1 LAKRTAVLTVVV
13 SVGLVVLFAGA
24 WAWGAEELL
33 LATTTSVYDT
43 GLIDRLN
50 AAFGDKFEVRVKVI
64 AVGTGAALRLAREG
78 NVDLVLVHAREAAD
92 EFLWGGWGINRRE
105 VMYNDFILVGPPD
118 DPAGVAGLTSV
129 VEAFRCIAETGARF
143 LSRGDDS
150 GTNKRELSLWEAAG
164 VPPSG
169 PWYMESGKGQ
179 GDNLVQASL
188 MGAYTLTDRGAFLS
202 MRDRLQLRVVVE
214 GPLKGGDPL
223 LMNPYGVIAVNPAV
237 YPDRNYVM
245 AMAYIGFL
253 TSPEGQRLID
263 EFRVDGERLFVPM
276 ALSREPRFEQY
287 VPQDWRR

>member
-1 LAKRTAVLTVVV
+1 LAKGTVILTVVV

-78 NVDLVLVHAREAAD
+78 NVDLVLVHAREAED

-118 DPAGVAGLTSV
+118 DPAGVAGLESV
-129 VEAFRCIAETGARF
+129 VEAFRRIAETGTRF

-188 MGAYTLTDRGAFLS
+188 MEAYTLTDRGTFLS

>member
-1 LAKRTAVLTVVV
+1 MAKGTAVLTVVV

-24 WAWGAEELL
+24 WAWGTEELL

-43 GLIDRLN
+43 GLIDKLN

-78 NVDLVLVHAREAAD
+78 NVDLVLVHAREAED
-92 EFLWGGWGINRRE
+92 EFLWGGWGINRRD
-105 VMYNDFILVGPPD
+105 VMYNDFVLVGPPD
-118 DPAGVAGLTSV
+118 DPAGVAGLKSV
-129 VEAFRCIAETGARF
+129 VEAFRRIAETGAHF

-150 GTNKRELSLWEAAG
+150 GTNKRELFLWEAAG

-188 MGAYTLTDRGAFLS
+188 MEAYTLTDRGTFLS
-202 MRDRLQLRVVVE
+202 MRDRLQLRVLVE

>member
-1 LAKRTAVLTVVV
+1 LAKGTVILTVVV

-78 NVDLVLVHAREAAD
+78 NVDLVLVHAREAED

-129 VEAFRCIAETGARF
+129 VEAFRRIAETGARF

-188 MGAYTLTDRGAFLS
+188 MEAYTLTDRGTFLS

>member
-1 LAKRTAVLTVVV
+1 MAKRTAVLTVVV

-24 WAWGAEELL
+24 WAWGAEDLL

-78 NVDLVLVHAREAAD
+78 NVDLVLVHAREAED

>member
-1 LAKRTAVLTVVV
+1 MRPMKRVVV
-13 SVGLVVLFAGA
+13 LAVCLWSLLSLGQV
-24 WAWGAEELL
+24 AWGVGELVIS
-33 LATTTSVYDT
+33 TTTSVYDT
-43 GLIDRLN
+43 GLLDLLN
-50 AAFGDKFEVRVKVI
+50 AVFGERFGVPVKVI

-78 NVDLVLVHAREAAD
+78 NVDLVLVHAREAED
-92 EFLWGGWGINRRE
+92 EFLRGGWGINRRD
-105 VMYNDFILVGPPD
+105 VMYNDFVLVGPPD
-118 DPAGVAGLTSV
+118 DPAGIGGLESV
-129 VEAFRCIAETGARF
+129 VEALRRIAERGARF

-150 GTNKRELSLWEAAG
+150 GTHKREISLWEVAG
-164 VPPSG
+164 VTPSA

-188 MGAYTLTDRGAFLS
+188 MGAYTLTDRGTFISL
-202 MRDRLQLRVVVE
+202 RERLELLVLVE
-214 GPLKGGDPL
+214 GPLTGGDPL

-253 TSPEGQRLID
+253 TSPEGQRIIG
-263 EFRVDGERLFVPM
+263 EFRVNGERLFVPM

>member
-24 WAWGAEELL
+24 WAWGAEDLL

-78 NVDLVLVHAREAAD
+78 NVDLVLVHAREAED